1 MVITLMVKIPSG
13 KITRARYQ
21 GIGMVR
27 LNTAFLRNIRRWE
40 VEKTPGR

>member
-1 MVITLMVKIPSG
+1 MVKIPIG
-13 KITRARYQ
+13 KITRACYQ

-27 LNTAFLRNIRRWE
+27 FNTAFLRNIRRWE